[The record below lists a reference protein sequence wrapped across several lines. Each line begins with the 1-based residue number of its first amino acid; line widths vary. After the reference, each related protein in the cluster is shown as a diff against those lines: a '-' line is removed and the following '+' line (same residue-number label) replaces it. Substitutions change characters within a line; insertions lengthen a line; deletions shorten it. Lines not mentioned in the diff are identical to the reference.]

1 MAKTQPRMSIA
12 GISHRVLRQW
22 APVIMLVAWIVGAV
36 LAGYW
41 LAE

>member
-1 MAKTQPRMSIA
+1 MSIA
-12 GISHRVLRQW
+12 GIVHRVLRQW
-22 APVIMLVAWIVGAV
+22 ILPIVVVAWIVGAV

>member
-1 MAKTQPRMSIA
+1 MSIA
-12 GISHRVLRQW
+12 GIVHRVLRPW
-22 APVIMLVAWIVGAV
+22 IILPIMLVAWIVGAV